1 MHNVSPDSANPFA
14 ELRKDYMRNELN
26 ESGVADNPLSQ
37 FTVWM
42 NEALHAGLPEPNA
55 MTLATVGLDL
65 KPSSRVVLLK
75 SFDQRGF
82 VFYTNYHSRKGRQ
95 IEVNPQVALSFFWA
109 ELERQVRI
117 EGRVELT
124 SADESDAYYLSRPEG
139 ARLGAH
145 ASPQSSPIPN
155 RDLLETRLRELELLY
170 ADQDI
175 PRPNHWGGYRVVPER
190 FEFWQGRASRLHDR
204 IVYLRSETEGLWSKQ
219 RLAP

>member
-1 MHNVSPDSANPFA
+1 MHNISPDSANPFA
-14 ELRKDYMRNELN
+14 ELRKDYIRNELT
-26 ESGVADNPLSQ
+26 EAGVADHPLSQ
-37 FTVWM
+37 FTLWI

-95 IEVNPQVALSFFWA
+95 IEANPQVALSFFWA

-145 ASPQSSPIPN
+145 ASPQSSPIPS
-155 RDLLETRLRELELLY
+155 RELLEARLRELELLY

-175 PRPNHWGGYRVVPER
+175 PRPDHWGGYRVVPER

-204 IVYLRSETEGLWSKQ
+204 IVYNRLDAEDVWSKQ